1 MCNKKEEKKQIG
13 TEKNYVVC
21 MQLRSNLIE
30 DIEMRKK
37 IKFIANKIEMSLEDA
52 LEKRWKCLWKCF
64 PEPRRHNSLNSR
76 LK

>member
-37 IKFIANKIEMSLEDA
+37 IKIYCKQDRNVSGGCTRKAMEMFMEM
-52 LEKRWKCLWKCF
+52 F
-64 PEPRRHNSLNSR
+64 SR
-76 LK
+76 TKAP